1 MPHGRLVGR
10 DEAAREQHVRGAAVA
25 QLHLDGAAAADGLEA
40 DAVAG
45 ELRRQVVHV
54 GRGGAA
60 AAAAAAASAA
70 VDAGAN
76 ARASTLAPAGRALWP
91 PAAAAAASREELQKA
106 SCFHEVVRGGGV
118 A

>member
-1 MPHGRLVGR
+1 M
-10 DEAAREQHVRGAAVA
+10 RGAAVA
-25 QLHLDGAAAADGLEA
+25 QLHLDSAAAADGLEA

-54 GRGGAA
+54 GRAG

-91 PAAAAAASREELQKA
+91 PPAAAALAGKSCRRRAASMRW
-106 SCFHEVVRGGGV
+106 
-118 A
+118 